1 MMIQKTLPDLIADE
15 LIARIF
21 IGEYRPGHRLP
32 AERSFAEMLGV
43 DRTSLR
49 MALRTLN
56 RMNLIQSVR
65 GSGITVM
72 DYRKHCGLDFL
83 AAIFDIPQLELGSR
97 IKMEGLEAFNSLIPG
112 MLYETVKG
120 SFDARFAE
128 SVRDILQKQMVL
140 LNLDHVDD
148 KIVNELAMLELKL
161 QEIILYQRGTTLTGL
176 MANSSRAMRASVIQE
191 LCQLIDMREHVD
203 FHQRMLFDIGIG
215 NLKPADVMGYYH
227 KHCLDFTQPL
237 RDHYLRNE
245 VKPQLLASPLESA
258 LGRREALVSG
268 L

>member
-1 MMIQKTLPDLIADE
+1 MIIQKTLPDLIADE

-32 AERSFAEMLGV
+32 AERTFAESLGV

-72 DYRKHCGLDFL
+72 DYRKHGGLDFL
-83 AAIFDIPQLELGSR
+83 AAIFDIPQLELGSQ
-97 IKMEGLEAFNSLIPG
+97 IKLEGLEAFNSLIPG

-140 LNLDHVDD
+140 LNLDHVDN
-148 KIVNELAMLELKL
+148 KVLTELAALELKL
-161 QEIILYQRGTTLTGL
+161 QEVILYRRGTTLTGL
-176 MANSSRAMRASVIQE
+176 LANSSRAMRASVIEE

-215 NLKPADVMGYYH
+215 ALDPDNLMAYYH
-227 KHCLDFTQPL
+227 KHCLDFTRPL

-245 VKPQLLASPLESA
+245 IKPQLLASPLESA
-258 LGRREALVSG
+258 LGRREALASG
-268 L
+268 M